1 MSGRDRF
8 ERLDWIIAGIFFTAS
23 LVVRMPFRSQYAY
36 TLDSVGFVQAVAD
49 YNLRLSQPH
58 APGYFLYVMVARLVN
73 AVVGDPHGSVVWI
86 SMVSGSALAAVMYL
100 LGTAMFGRR
109 VGVAAG
115 LFAASSPQTWFHS
128 CVALVY
134 VPDSLLVCVT
144 VLVCW
149 RSIQRG
155 GRWTDVVAIAALLA
169 VIGGVRGQTAPQLV
183 PLILFTF
190 WHFAPPRLV
199 KLTVLTAVT
208 ALLAIA
214 WFIPMLKMGGGWEV
228 YREVLRRSVEFNAPA
243 TLGGGGWEAFLW
255 NVFFVGAYCWNG
267 LILAGVVLV
276 LAALSR
282 SLRVDAKRACAW
294 AGENRLAL
302 RVLAAWIMPMILFA
316 TVIGFTKLPG
326 YVLCFLPAWMLLA
339 AAIVGQLHT
348 VRTFC
353 IVTVAAC
360 AMNVLAFLVWP
371 RAWDGVFL
379 HMGRT
384 AREIR
389 LHDEQLAKVV
399 RVIRASYSPADTL
412 ICHAR
417 GYITFG
423 MRHFQLYAPEYDE
436 FDIEMDSAML
446 SPIDRPM
453 ISAHKGRLEFVA
465 RMDLTGKR
473 IVLLVVPPG
482 QDINR
487 FARAFYLNRVKPITA
502 SDGIL
507 YSLEAD
513 AQTIRSTESP
523 SFHSTR

>member
-1 MSGRDRF
+1 MNRRDKF
-8 ERLDWIIAGIFFTAS
+8 ERLDWIIAGIFFVAS
-23 LVVRMPFRSQYAY
+23 LVLRVPFRSQYAY
-36 TLDSVGFVQAVAD
+36 TLDSVGFAQAVAD
-49 YNLRLSQPH
+49 YNLRLCQPH

-73 AVVGDPHGSVVWI
+73 AVVGDPHGSLVWM
-86 SMVSGSALAAVMYL
+86 SAVSGSALAAVMYF
-100 LGTAMFGRR
+100 LGAAMFGRR
-109 VGVAAG
+109 AGVVAG
-115 LFAASSPQTWFHS
+115 LFAASSPETWFHS

-134 VPDSLLVCVT
+134 VTDSLLVCVT
-144 VLVCW
+144 VLICW

-169 VIGGVRGQTAPQLV
+169 VIAGVRGQTAPQLV
-183 PLILFTF
+183 PLVLFTF
-190 WHFAPPRLV
+190 WHFAPPRLA

-208 ALLAIA
+208 ALLAVA

-243 TLGGGGWEAFLW
+243 TLAGGGWNAFLW

-276 LAALSR
+276 LAAVSR
-282 SLRVDAKRACAW
+282 GLRMDATRAGTW
-294 AGENRLAL
+294 VGENSLAL
-302 RVLAAWIMPMILFA
+302 QVLAAWIMPMILFA
-316 TVIGFTKLPG
+316 TAIGFTKLPG

-339 AAIVGQLHT
+339 AAVVGQLRT
-348 VRTFC
+348 VRMFC
-353 IVTVAAC
+353 VVTVAAC
-360 AMNVLAFLVWP
+360 AMNVLAFLAWP
-371 RAWDGVFL
+371 QAWDAAFF

-389 LHDEQLAKVV
+389 LHDEQLAKAIQ
-399 RVIRASYSPADTL
+399 VIRASYSPADTL

-436 FDIEMDSAML
+436 FDIETDLAMV
-446 SPIDRPM
+446 SPVDRPM

-465 RMDLTGKR
+465 GMNLTGKR
-473 IVLLVVPPG
+473 IVVLVAPPG

-487 FARAFYLNRVKPITA
+487 FAKAFDLSRVKPIIA

-507 YSLEAD
+507 YSWEVD
-513 AQTIRSTESP
+513 AQMIRTAESP